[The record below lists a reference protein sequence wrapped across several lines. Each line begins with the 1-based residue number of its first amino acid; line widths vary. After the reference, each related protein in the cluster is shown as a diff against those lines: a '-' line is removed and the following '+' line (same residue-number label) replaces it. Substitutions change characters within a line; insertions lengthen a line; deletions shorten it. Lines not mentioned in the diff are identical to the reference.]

1 MSMVEKLQEI
11 FNAQIEEFRRVE
23 IPLITTLAAAG
34 TGFDTYKV
42 PAQYKLAIQKVGGHL
57 SLQDVANEP
66 EIVGNIG
73 AAGIYSLGIRDRVAM
88 KAMNCRVSLI
98 NSDTSI
104 YLLGGGS
111 DFRPTNLATLMELA
125 GGTPRDWSDCPA
137 LVRSGETL
145 RMDAT
150 VIQAGAGIGTI
161 STEYG
166 IWLSGLLVRT
176 KGDR

>member
-1 MSMVEKLQEI
+1 MSMIEKLQEI

-23 IPLITTLAAAG
+23 IPLVTTLAAAG

-42 PAQYKLAIQKVGGHL
+42 PAQYKLAIEKIGAHL
-57 SLQDVANEP
+57 SLQDIANEP
-66 EIVGNIG
+66 LQVGNF
-73 AAGIYSLGIRDRVAM
+73 AANDALSILDRIAV
-88 KAMNCRVSLI
+88 KAMNCRISLV

-111 DFRPTNLATLMELA
+111 DFRPTNLGSLMRPI
-125 GGTPRDWSDCPA
+125 GQPRDWSDCPA

-150 VIQAGAGIGTI
+150 VIQTGAGIGTI

-166 IWLSGLLVRT
+166 VWLSGLLVRT